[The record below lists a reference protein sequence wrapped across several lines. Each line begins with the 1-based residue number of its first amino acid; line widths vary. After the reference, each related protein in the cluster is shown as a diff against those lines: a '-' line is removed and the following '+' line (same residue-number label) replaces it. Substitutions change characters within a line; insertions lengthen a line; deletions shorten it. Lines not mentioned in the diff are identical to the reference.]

1 MVRTIT
7 ITEDAYES
15 LAKLKRSPQ
24 DSFSKV
30 ILRLTQ
36 GPGDPLE
43 VAGAWEDMTEEEAR
57 SLVEA
62 SRRDFQSWGGEE

>member
-1 MVRTIT
+1 MVKTIT
-7 ITEDAYES
+7 VTEDAYEA
-15 LAKLKRSPQ
+15 LARLKRSPK

-43 VAGAWEDMTEEEAR
+43 VAGAWEDMTDEEAR

-62 SRRDFQSWGGEE
+62 SRRAFESWGGER